1 MASKRR
7 VLGSLATLCQRVSD
21 DVVQCFIEQC
31 LTESFHSLAAAAA
44 AAAAADAAEDV
55 LLLCEAVFSGL
66 SQVAQL
72 PRDCLSSTLH
82 SLIDSTVTALCQ
94 LLPAPQQV

>member
-1 MASKRR
+1 M
-7 VLGSLATLCQRVSD
+7 
-21 DVVQCFIEQC
+21 QCFIEQC
-31 LTESFHSLAAAAA
+31 LTDPFHSLAAAAA
-44 AAAAADAAEDV
+44 ADADADEGV

-72 PRDCLSSTLH
+72 PRDCVSSTLH

-94 LLPAPQQV
+94 LLPTPQQV